1 MVMEDSMT
9 LFFLHPGLLVLPV
22 LVAVGGW
29 FLLPRGGITQYPFT
43 ILEFWP
49 EEASRAA
56 GRWKARPD
64 WPWIFILIAGV
75 LAALALCSPRLQTTA
90 PKNAAA
96 PSITL
101 HAIGRSLPQNNQSLD
116 VFIQSP
122 DIPRNSSY
130 QVILTTHQQILRRSV
145 SAATLKAGI
154 DISPVSATPNIAIT
168 LKQDHRIIAQ
178 KTLQRESGTRPISGH
193 FIGTPLSAF
202 LRLFAAMQE
211 VTLHGHADDP
221 SIWIVHQRRFN
232 PKILQG
238 ISPSTIVLLGDT
250 PGPGLKPGA
259 VITLNHAGPLTALRH
274 HGLMQA
280 VDPSRATVRKFF
292 TAQLN
297 SRWRSLMAIQGH
309 TWLAER
315 RDAPR
320 EQTWL
325 WLAGP
330 MDSAWTTWPDHAS
343 FVIFFANVLAQLQK
357 SPSPGGSGNWWRTTA
372 SHPKVLAQGPKT
384 SVRAMGLNIE
394 LAVLACVCLLS
405 GVLSLALRARSLHAN
420 TANIP

>member
-1 MVMEDSMT
+1 MVLEDSMT
-9 LFFLHPGLLVLPV
+9 LFFLHPGLLVLPAM
-22 LVAVGGW
+22 VAAGGW
-29 FLLPRGGITQYPFT
+29 FLLPRGGITEYPFT

-49 EEASRAA
+49 VETREAA
-56 GRWKARPD
+56 GRWKERPD

-90 PKNAAA
+90 PKNTAA

-101 HAIGRSLPQNNQSLD
+101 HAIGRRLPQNNHSLD
-116 VFIQSP
+116 VFIQSRN
-122 DIPRNSSY
+122 IPRNSSY
-130 QVILTTHQQILRRSV
+130 QVILTAHQQILRQSV

-154 DISPVSATPNIAIT
+154 DISPVSATPKIAIT
-168 LKQDHRIIAQ
+168 LKQDHRIIAR
-178 KTLQRESGTRPISGH
+178 TALLRVSDTRPIAGH

-211 VTLHGHADDP
+211 VTLDGHSADL

-238 ISPSTIVLLGDT
+238 ISHSTIVLLGDT

-259 VITLNHAGPLTALRH
+259 VITLNHTGPLTAQTH

-280 VDPSRATVRKFF
+280 VDPSRATVRRFF

-297 SRWRSLMAIQGH
+297 SHWHSLMAIQGH

-330 MDSAWTTWPDHAS
+330 VDSAWTTWPDHAS

-357 SPSPGGSGNWWRTTA
+357 SPSPGGSGNWWRPTA

-405 GVLSLALRARSLHAN
+405 GVLSLALGARSLHTN